1 MTIGEVIVTR
11 RKELGMSQRELAR
24 NVFNADGSHI
34 SPQIMNCIE
43 KGRRDGSQYINQ
55 IASVL
60 QIDISEMT
68 DED

>member
-1 MTIGEVIVTR
+1 MTIGEVIVSR
-11 RKELGMSQRELAR
+11 RKKLGMSQRELAR
-24 NVFNADGSHI
+24 KVFNADGSHI

-60 QIDISEMT
+60 QIEISEMKS
-68 DED
+68 ED

>member
-1 MTIGEVIVTR
+1 MTIGEVIVSR

-24 NVFNADGSHI
+24 KVFNTDGSHI

-43 KGRRDGSQYINQ
+43 KGRRDGSQYITQ

-60 QIDISEMT
+60 QIDISEVT
-68 DED
+68 SED

>member
-1 MTIGEVIVTR
+1 MTTGEVIVTR

-43 KGRRDGSQYINQ
+43 KGRRDGSQYITQ

-60 QIDISEMT
+60 QLDISEMT
-68 DED
+68 NED

>member
-1 MTIGEVIVTR
+1 MTIGEVIVSR

-24 NVFNADGSHI
+24 KVFNTDGSHI

-60 QIDISEMT
+60 QIDISEMKS
-68 DED
+68 ED

>member
-1 MTIGEVIVTR
+1 MTVGEVIVTR

-24 NVFNADGSHI
+24 KVFNTDGSHI

-55 IASVL
+55 IANVL
-60 QIDISEMT
+60 QLDISELT
-68 DED
+68 NED

>member
-1 MTIGEVIVTR
+1 MTTGEVIVTR

-55 IASVL
+55 IANVL
-60 QIDISEMT
+60 QLDISEMT
-68 DED
+68 NED